1 MGPRREG
8 EQIDS
13 YPGDFPFGI
22 MDVVELLHLRI
33 RRRQANSVYVDCPFC
48 GDRRGKM
55 NVNFVK
61 NVWRCNYCDEHG
73 GMLALYA
80 RLNNTTTSDAYWEI
94 GEALCNDFHRERPN
108 SGYEMAGNQQA
119 GTGSPVSGTQTD
131 LAGYER
137 RGELKTVQQAER
149 ASGQK
154 IHQTL
159 SLLLAMLPLQPA
171 HRNHLHSPKR
181 GLSDEQIDRIGFKST
196 PPPFLCRSITERLMK
211 QGCKVEGVPGFYL
224 DDSGRWTMNFYR
236 KNAGIL
242 IPAVGY
248 DGMIHGLQILL
259 DIPLKQKDDPPDK
272 AGAKYIWFSSS
283 SKNMGVTS
291 GSPVHFIGDPSA
303 RVVYVIEGL
312 LKADISHC
320 LTNRTF
326 VAIAGANNTS
336 QLDTLFALLAQNGT
350 EEIIEAHDM
359 DKYSNQMTSNG
370 ASKIYLMARKNG
382 MACRRLTWNPNYKG
396 FDDWQLALREKEQK
410 EKEVQRMNF
419 KQQYLCGKC
428 DFTYIDGCVELWHT
442 RAEKDLDL
450 TEYLGLTKE
459 EYQIFLAQGNQALKD
474 ILDSQR
480 VFRRF
485 CIYQLCLGETQ
496 TVPFAFKQLDALRK
510 AGYEQ
515 PPAAAYQTVWSAE
528 VCCPKGQND
537 MEVLGRLFLD
547 YNEHLPEDYRG
558 RPLAPSDVVELDC
571 QGKRTYFYVN
581 DCRDFAPV
589 TEKNNMHDIDTFM
602 FFKWFFK
609 AWVAVYLVTHTFT
622 ITMAVFDMAQHVV
635 SDAAGVIGGNTNID
649 VDAAL
654 SSMQAGLDAM
664 EIPELLLLVMETS
677 LVSLCMKIMSV
688 LITVILYGR
697 MIEIYLYCS
706 VSPIPFATMTNR
718 EWGQIGNNYLK
729 ALFAL
734 GFQGFLIMICVG
746 IYAVLVGSM
755 IVADNLHSAIFSLA
769 AYTVIL
775 CFSLFKTGALAK
787 SIFNAH

>member
-1 MGPRREG
+1 MNCIGTYDGTIFYNPANKFCIVSVKTADQSVPAEARSNRRYKDHLIRFTAVGYEIPRTDAVELELDGEWTKGKYGVQLQVEQWREIVPRTKNGVEGYLASGLIKGIGPKTAADIVERFGVDTLDILEHQPERLLEIRG
-8 EQIDS
+8 ITESKLEDIKAS
-13 YPGDFPFGI
+13 YAENRMLQGI
-22 MDVVELLHLRI
+22 M
-33 RRRQANSVYVDCPFC
+33 
-48 GDRRGKM
+48 
-55 NVNFVK
+55 
-61 NVWRCNYCDEHG
+61 
-73 GMLALYA
+73 
-80 RLNNTTTSDAYWEI
+80 T
-94 GEALCNDFHRERPN
+94 
-108 SGYEMAGNQQA
+108 
-119 GTGSPVSGTQTD
+119 
-131 LAGYER
+131 
-137 RGELKTVQQAER
+137 
-149 ASGQK
+149 
-154 IHQTL
+154 
-159 SLLLAMLPLQPA
+159 LLAPFKITPKTALKIYQYFGPTSVEILEKSPFELCQISGFGFRRVDAIVQKSGGNLHDSMLPLQPA

-196 PPPFLCRSITERLMK
+196 PPPFLCRAITERLMK

-259 DIPLKQKDDPPDK
+259 DSPLKQKDDPPDK
-272 AGAKYIWFSSS
+272 SGAKYIWFSSS

-291 GSPVHFIGDPSA
+291 GSPVHFIGNPSA

-326 VAIAGANNTS
+326 AAIAGANNTS

-459 EYQIFLAQGNQALKD
+459 EYQIFLAQGNRALKD

-547 YNEHLPEDYRG
+547 FNEHLPEDYRG

-589 TEKNNMHDIDTFM
+589 RFSPFLCKRLPEP
-602 FFKWFFK
+602 
-609 AWVAVYLVTHTFT
+609 
-622 ITMAVFDMAQHVV
+622 AQK
-635 SDAAGVIGGNTNID
+635 
-649 VDAAL
+649 
-654 SSMQAGLDAM
+654 Q
-664 EIPELLLLVMETS
+664 E
-677 LVSLCMKIMSV
+677 
-688 LITVILYGR
+688 
-697 MIEIYLYCS
+697 
-706 VSPIPFATMTNR
+706 
-718 EWGQIGNNYLK
+718 
-729 ALFAL
+729 
-734 GFQGFLIMICVG
+734 
-746 IYAVLVGSM
+746 
-755 IVADNLHSAIFSLA
+755 
-769 AYTVIL
+769 
-775 CFSLFKTGALAK
+775 
-787 SIFNAH
+787 

>member
-1 MGPRREG
+1 
-8 EQIDS
+8 
-13 YPGDFPFGI
+13 
-22 MDVVELLHLRI
+22 
-33 RRRQANSVYVDCPFC
+33 
-48 GDRRGKM
+48 M

-94 GEALCNDFHRERPN
+94 GEALCNDFHREQPN

-119 GTGSPVSGTQTD
+119 GTGSPASGTQTG

-137 RGELKTVQQAER
+137 RGELKTVQQAEQ
-149 ASGQK
+149 ASVQE

-159 SLLLAMLPLQPA
+159 SLLLAMLHLQPV
-171 HRNHLHSPKR
+171 HRNHLRSPKR

-196 PPPFLCRSITERLMK
+196 PPPFLCRSIAERLMK

-236 KNAGIL
+236 KKRRDFDSGCGIRRYDTR
-242 IPAVGY
+242 PADPFGY
-248 DGMIHGLQILL
+248 SAQAKMMIRRIRQEPNTSGFRPRPKI
-259 DIPLKQKDDPPDK
+259 
-272 AGAKYIWFSSS
+272 
-283 SKNMGVTS
+283 MGVTS

-558 RPLAPSDVVELDC
+558 RPLAP
-571 QGKRTYFYVN
+571 
-581 DCRDFAPV
+581 
-589 TEKNNMHDIDTFM
+589 I
-602 FFKWFFK
+602 
-609 AWVAVYLVTHTFT
+609 
-622 ITMAVFDMAQHVV
+622 
-635 SDAAGVIGGNTNID
+635 
-649 VDAAL
+649 
-654 SSMQAGLDAM
+654 
-664 EIPELLLLVMETS
+664 
-677 LVSLCMKIMSV
+677 
-688 LITVILYGR
+688 
-697 MIEIYLYCS
+697 
-706 VSPIPFATMTNR
+706 
-718 EWGQIGNNYLK
+718 
-729 ALFAL
+729 
-734 GFQGFLIMICVG
+734 
-746 IYAVLVGSM
+746 
-755 IVADNLHSAIFSLA
+755 
-769 AYTVIL
+769 
-775 CFSLFKTGALAK
+775 
-787 SIFNAH
+787 